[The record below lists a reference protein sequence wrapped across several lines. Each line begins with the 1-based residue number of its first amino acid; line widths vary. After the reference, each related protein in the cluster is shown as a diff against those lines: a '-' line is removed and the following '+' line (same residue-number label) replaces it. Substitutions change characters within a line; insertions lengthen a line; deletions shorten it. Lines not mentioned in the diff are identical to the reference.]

1 MHMLIQIKFTYR
13 KGGITMHSIWQ
24 EKIEFPDYPILKSD
38 KKADTVYLGATL
50 KHAVEAHFQQEQ
62 GKAVMILEEKVIS
75 RKSELGGM
83 GILRAENKEERKT
96 LHQLRDYICGRQIP
110 CEMEVIS
117 EDCLWVHPIK
127 LFLFMTEGVTIY
139 EQTVVQARQG
149 KRLDIGCAYV
159 DAAEIIE
166 PEKKKEIMYVH
177 VFMDEKFLEKE
188 QKNVREVRKY
198 KDVWL
203 AGSFKRELEGSQ
215 YFWEI

>member
-1 MHMLIQIKFTYR
+1 
-13 KGGITMHSIWQ
+13 MHSIWQ
-24 EKIEFPDYPILKSD
+24 EKMEFPDYPILKSD
-38 KKADTVYLGATL
+38 KKADIVYLEATL
-50 KHAVEAHFQQEQ
+50 KNAVEAHFKQEQ

-127 LFLFMTEGVTIY
+127 LFLFMTEGVPVY
-139 EQTVVQARQG
+139 EQTSVQTRQG

-166 PEKKKEIMYVH
+166 PQKKKEILYVH
-177 VFMDEKFLEKE
+177 VFQDEKLLENE
-188 QKNVREVRKY
+188 WENVREIRKY
-198 KDVWL
+198 KDVYL
-203 AGSFKRELEGSQ
+203 AGSLKSEMEGSL

>member
-1 MHMLIQIKFTYR
+1 MSI
-13 KGGITMHSIWQ
+13 KGGSMMHSIWQ
-24 EKIEFPDYPILKSD
+24 EKMEFPDYPILKSD
-38 KKADTVYLGATL
+38 KKADIVYLEATL
-50 KHAVEAHFQQEQ
+50 KNAVEAHFQQEQ

-75 RKSELGGM
+75 RKAELGGM
-83 GILRAENKEERKT
+83 GILRAENKQERKM

-117 EDCLWVHPIK
+117 DDCLWIHPIK
-127 LFLFMTEGVTIY
+127 LFLFMTEGVPIY
-139 EQTVVQARQG
+139 EQTAVQARQG

-166 PEKKKEIMYVH
+166 PIKKQEPMYVY
-177 VFMDEKFLEKE
+177 VFSEDRISKIE
-188 QKNVREVRKY
+188 QKEVQELRKY

-203 AGSFKRELEGSQ
+203 AGSRKRDLEGSE

>member
-1 MHMLIQIKFTYR
+1 MSI
-13 KGGITMHSIWQ
+13 KGGSIMHSIWQ
-24 EKIEFPDYPILKSD
+24 EKMEFPEYPILKSD
-38 KKADTVYLGATL
+38 KKADIVYLEATL
-50 KHAVEAHFQQEQ
+50 KNAVEAHFKQEQ
-62 GKAVMILEEKVIS
+62 GKAAMILEEKVIS
-75 RKSELGGM
+75 RKPELGGM

-127 LFLFMTEGVTIY
+127 LFLFMTEGIPVY
-139 EQTVVQARQG
+139 EQTSVQTRQG

-159 DAAEIIE
+159 DAAQVVE
-166 PEKKKEIMYVH
+166 PEEKKEIMYVH
-177 VFMDEKFLEKE
+177 VFSDNKQLEKNKKDCKE
-188 QKNVREVRKY
+188 IRTY

-203 AGSFKRELEGSQ
+203 AGSLKRDLPGSE